1 MNRKLI
7 FKKLWLLSEKES
19 KGKVQL
25 LNEGKTLLLGKNGT
39 GKSRITKNLFW
50 VFGCEPNKRNMGK
63 WDPDTIAGLD
73 FSFGDEEYFVI
84 RRGKKLALF
93 DANSTLL
100 FTAET
105 MSEWEQCIGPFF
117 GYNIFLP
124 RHYGQLSQAGMGYLT
139 LPFYIDQDGS
149 WGGIW
154 NTYSDLGQ
162 FKGWQKT
169 VLEAF
174 VGLRPNAY
182 FLAKQKKDAIRR
194 KVVEKE
200 REFDSHRVAFERV
213 QELLPKNLPSLN
225 FSTFRLELAELGRKL
240 VSLQR
245 SQVSLR
251 SKLTDAVNIREKTKS
266 ELRLALAAH
275 KEQTEDLMFLSEL
288 GDTSL
293 ECPTCG
299 TMHLSSFHARLQL
312 SQESDSLMGLILEL
326 RKKSDNSTMTMTK
339 LSAELREI
347 GSKINK
353 IDMVTSE
360 KRNRLKLE
368 DVLASHSK
376 KTLDTA
382 FYSLR
387 KTLLQELDV
396 LVRKEA
402 LETDIL
408 KKYEDKERAKAVGR
422 YFSDQVSSL
431 SNLLNVPADE
441 QLVKPKPSERNYTG
455 GSSAPRSLLAV
466 HLALINTNVEYGD
479 TPLFPFVVDTPQQS
493 GQDYEN
499 LESMIEGLAN
509 SAGKEHQ
516 VVLAVE
522 TLPPNVNIKD
532 FEVFEFKS
540 KNALLNAADFN
551 IVMNRISSPMLAM
564 LEALIDKSRE
574 SASLPE

>member
-1 MNRKLI
+1 MTRKLI

-19 KGKVQL
+19 KGKLQK
-25 LNEGKTLLLGKNGT
+25 LNESKTLLLGKNGT

-50 VFGCEPNKRNMGK
+50 VFGCEPNNRNMGK

-73 FSFGDEEYFVI
+73 FSFGGEDYFVI
-84 RRGKKLALF
+84 RSGKKLALF
-93 DANSTLL
+93 DLSNTLL
-100 FTAET
+100 FAAET
-105 MSEWEQCIGPFF
+105 MSEWEKCIGDFF
-117 GYNIFLP
+117 GYNITLL
-124 RHYGQLSQAGMGYLT
+124 RHSGKLSQAGMGYLT

-149 WGGIW
+149 WGGVW
-154 NTYSDLGQ
+154 NTYTDLGQ

-182 FLAKQKKDAIRR
+182 FSAKQKKDAIRR
-194 KVVEKE
+194 KVLEKE
-200 REFDSHRVAFERV
+200 RELESHKVAFERV
-213 QELLPKNLPSLN
+213 QELLPKNLPALNLSL
-225 FSTFRLELAELGRKL
+225 FRIELAELGRQL
-240 VSLQR
+240 VLLQR
-245 SQVSLR
+245 QQVSLR
-251 SKLTDAVNIREKTKS
+251 SKLAEAVNFREKNKS

-275 KEQTEDLMFLSEL
+275 KEQTNDLIFLSEL

-326 RKKSDNSTMTMTK
+326 RKQSDKSAMTMSK

-347 GSKINK
+347 RSKISRVDK
-353 IDMVTSE
+353 ITSE
-360 KRNRLKLE
+360 RRNRINLN

-382 FYSLR
+382 FYGLR
-387 KTLLQELDV
+387 KTLYKDLDE
-396 LVRKEA
+396 LVRKES
-402 LETDIL
+402 LESEVL
-408 KKYEDKERAKAVGR
+408 KRFEDKERAKSVGK

-431 SNLLNVPADE
+431 SKSLNVPVDE

-479 TPLFPFVVDTPQQS
+479 TPFFPFVVDTPQQS

-499 LESMIEGLAN
+499 LESMIQGLAN

-516 VVLAVE
+516 VILAVE
-522 TLPPNVNIKD
+522 TLPPDVNIKD
-532 FEVFEFKS
+532 FEVFEFKN
-540 KNALLNAADFN
+540 KNALLNSVDLN
-551 IVMNRISSPMLAM
+551 VVTNRISAPLRTM
-564 LEALIDKSRE
+564 LEVLMDRNRALACLTE
-574 SASLPE
+574 